1 MVTFNFSFQPGT
13 SLQQMIGFEIAG
25 RVWGQ
30 YLADNATVNIHVGM
44 GNLANSILGGAI
56 PAFKSGQAFSS
67 AKAILSLDATSV
79 DDQTILNGLG
89 TSNTFL
95 ASFDLRHP
103 SRDLIVKDVSITGS
117 TISLTTANAKALGS
131 PASSTLDGYI
141 VLNDKVKLTSGKAI
155 PWNTNYTST
164 AVPTDTIDLIST
176 AIHEIGH
183 VLGFVSS
190 VDRPWKVAP
199 TVDMSTESAFIASAQ
214 ERANESTPLDFF
226 RTNSVTRGK
235 SNLSEG
241 GEPYLALDSTLN
253 GSNGLNKVGYFAT
266 GVDTAYGGN
275 GSQAS
280 HWKGDNGS
288 SGMMNATL
296 KTGVRSKM
304 ESLDLRAFD
313 AIGWNLSSSG
323 AKTTLDWTTLQNQAK
338 QALADRIGQT
348 TAWLDSNAAS
358 AADLLDV
365 DRLSDVNAML
375 AASSDIYEGRKNSND
390 GSWQQLF
397 KLLNEQGLQENLQKD
412 SITHAKA
419 TRHSDSLLGTTKDD
433 KLSGLQGNDQ
443 LIGFTGNDQLR
454 GNQGNDLLMGKTGRD
469 LLVGGDGNDILVG
482 GKGGDRLI
490 GGKGKDI
497 FVVQN
502 TTGIDQ
508 VMDFTDG
515 QDKLMLN
522 NGLKFGQLSVTQ
534 QGQDTL
540 IAFQSTGSILLH
552 NISSNLITA
561 ADIA

>member
-30 YLADNATVNIHVGM
+30 YLTDNATVNIHVGM
-44 GNLANSILGGAI
+44 GNLANGILGGAI
-56 PAFKSGQAFSS
+56 PAFKVGQSFSS
-67 AKAILSLDATSV
+67 AQFIFSSDATSV
-79 DDQTILNGLG
+79 DDQTALKGLG
-89 TSNTFL
+89 NSSTFL
-95 ASFDLRHP
+95 SSFDLRDP
-103 SRDLIVKDVSITGS
+103 SRNLIARDVSITGS

-164 AVPTDTIDLIST
+164 AVPTDTVDLVST

-183 VLGFVSS
+183 ILGFVSS

-199 TVDMSTESAFIASAQ
+199 IVDMSTALAFITSAQ
-214 ERANESTPLDFF
+214 ERTNKSTPLDFF
-226 RTNSVTRGK
+226 RTNSATRGK

-241 GEPYLALDSTLN
+241 GDAYLDLSPISLI
-253 GSNGLNKVGYFAT
+253 SSKVAYFAT
-266 GVDTAYGGN
+266 GTDTVYGGS
-275 GSQAS
+275 GFQAS
-280 HWKGDNGS
+280 HWKGDTGS
-288 SGMMNATL
+288 SGMMNAAL

-304 ESLDLRAFD
+304 ESIDLRAFD
-313 AIGWNLSSSG
+313 AIGWNLSSTG
-323 AKTTLDWTTLQNQAK
+323 VNTTLDWTSLQNQAK
-338 QALADRIGQT
+338 QALAARIGQT
-348 TAWLDSNAAS
+348 TAWLDGNTAS

-375 AASSDIYEGRKNSND
+375 ADSSDIYEGRTNSSSS
-390 GSWQQLF
+390 SWQQLF
-397 KLLNEQGLQENLQKD
+397 KLLNEQGLQENLGSD

-419 TRHSDSLLGTTKDD
+419 TRHSDSLLGTTQGDR
-433 KLSGLQGNDQ
+433 LSGLQGNDQ
-443 LIGFTGNDQLR
+443 LIGFAGDDQLW
-454 GNQGNDLLMGKTGRD
+454 GNGGNDLLMGKTGRD
-469 LLVGGDGNDILVG
+469 ILVGGDGNDTLVG
-482 GKGGDRLI
+482 GKGSDRLI

-508 VMDFTDG
+508 ALDFTDG
-515 QDKLMLN
+515 EDKLMLAN
-522 NGLKFGQLSVTQ
+522 DLKFGQMSVTP

-540 IAFQSTGSILLH
+540 ISFQNTVLMRLH
-552 NISSNLITA
+552 NISANLITV
-561 ADIA
+561 ADIV